1 MTTDSTAVMPA
12 AARQLAA
19 EWYPCACHV
28 LHSSATKSNDALF
41 VTEQSRHVL
50 RFVEELPTTLK

>member
-19 EWYPCACHV
+19 EWYPCACHI
-28 LHSSATKSNDALF
+28 LHNSATKGNDALF
-41 VTEQSRHVL
+41 VTEQLRRVL
-50 RFVEELPTTLK
+50 CFVEELPTTLK